1 MEIGINQIE
10 KELTD
15 GLEYTK
21 EQHQQ
26 IVNYLNNLQ
35 KQGKSLKQIRE
46 MCWSDSDAIFNK
58 IFN

>member
-1 MEIGINQIE
+1 MEIEINQIE

-21 EQHQQ
+21 KQHQQ
-26 IVNYLNNLQ
+26 IINYLNNLQ

-46 MCWSDSDAIFNK
+46 MCWNDSDAIFNK